1 MMALSSF
8 PPRRG
13 LRSFTLIELMVVMAV
28 IAILSAITLGAMQY
42 AQNAA
47 GRSRAQSE
55 IAAFEAGLERYKIDN
70 GVYPA
75 TSPTNMMTLGPGGT
89 NYDII
94 PTDQAYISN
103 SVILYQA
110 LSGKTNF
117 TDVTSNTVYM
127 EFKANQVNTNTFNA
141 NYIKD
146 PFSYA
151 YGYVCDPPNVT
162 TTNGGNV
169 LFNVGF
175 FDVWSTSGQ
184 AGTGKETNTGIWVS
198 NWGTH

>member
-1 MMALSSF
+1 MSLPSF
-8 PPRRG
+8 PLRSLRRAH
-13 LRSFTLIELMVVMAV
+13 SFTLIELMVVMAV

-42 AQNAA
+42 AQNSA
-47 GRSRAQSE
+47 GRSRATSE

-75 TSPTNMMTLGPGGT
+75 TAPTSQMGYGPGGT

-94 PTDQAYISN
+94 PTDSAYITN
-103 SVILYQA
+103 AVILYQA

-127 EFKANQVNTNTFNA
+127 EFKANQVNTNTFGA
-141 NYIKD
+141 NYVKD

-151 YGYVCDPPNVT
+151 YGYVCDTPSST
-162 TTNGGNV
+162 TTNV
-169 LFNVGF
+169 QFNVGF
-175 FDVWSTSGQ
+175 FDIWSTSGQ
-184 AGTGKETNTGIWVS
+184 SGSTKETNTGIWVS